1 MSVLDLGCGAG
12 RDCYLMSALVGE
24 KGRVVGVDMT
34 EEQLECAN
42 SHKEFHAKSFGYA
55 ASNVEF
61 KKGYIEKLD
70 ELDLADASFD
80 IVISNCVVNLSPD
93 KEKVAW
99 KLQTLI

>member
-61 KKGYIEKLD
+61 KKGYIEKP
-70 ELDLADASFD
+70 
-80 IVISNCVVNLSPD
+80 NLE
-93 KEKVAW
+93 EK
-99 KLQTLI
+99 

>member
-1 MSVLDLGCGAG
+1 M
-12 RDCYLMSALVGE
+12 MSALVGE